1 MAFTFSEQC
10 CSSQSGDLERF
21 LVTGTSVLERLD
33 RWSTDWQNIASMKLD
48 RIRQQSSYDHD
59 TVIKGQKVLEGLLVE
74 GIEKCKFMGGGV
86 RLARRPTTPTSRIT
100 TTTTTTTVT
109 TRSTTSTTS
118 ESSYTVIVDSSIA
131 EGLQDSI
138 HREEERVEEEE
149 RTEETELGCEEGRS
163 GIRSVGVTRLNEAGR
178 DYNTRL
184 CTGEAGGGGWTVG
197 VSSMSLVIVCMTQ
210 ILA

>member
-1 MAFTFSEQC
+1 M
-10 CSSQSGDLERF
+10 
-21 LVTGTSVLERLD
+21 
-33 RWSTDWQNIASMKLD
+33 D

-86 RLARRPTTPTSRIT
+86 RMARRTTTPSFRLN
-100 TTTTTTTVT
+100 TTTTTVT
-109 TRSTTSTTS
+109 TRRTTSTTS

-131 EGLQDSI
+131 EGLQESI
-138 HREEERVEEEE
+138 RQEEEL
-149 RTEETELGCEEGRS
+149 EETQAGCEEEARS
-163 GIRSVGVTRLNEAGR
+163 GIRSVGVTKLNKAGR

-184 CTGEAGGGGWTVG
+184 CDGEAGGGGWTVG

>member
-1 MAFTFSEQC
+1 M
-10 CSSQSGDLERF
+10 
-21 LVTGTSVLERLD
+21 LERLD
-33 RWSTDWQNIASMKLD
+33 RWSTDWQNIASMKMD

-86 RLARRPTTPTSRIT
+86 RMSRRTTTPSSRLN
-100 TTTTTTTVT
+100 TTTTTVT
-109 TRSTTSTTS
+109 TRRTTSTTS

-131 EGLQDSI
+131 EGLQESI
-138 HREEERVEEEE
+138 RQEEEL
-149 RTEETELGCEEGRS
+149 EETQTGCEEEGRS

-184 CTGEAGGGGWTVG
+184 CDEGGGWTVG

>member
-1 MAFTFSEQC
+1 M
-10 CSSQSGDLERF
+10 
-21 LVTGTSVLERLD
+21 LERLD

-48 RIRQQSSYDHD
+48 RISQQSSYDHD

-86 RLARRPTTPTSRIT
+86 RLARRPTTPTSRLT

-131 EGLQDSI
+131 EGLEDSI
-138 HREEERVEEEE
+138 HREEERL
-149 RTEETELGCEEGRS
+149 EETELGCEEGRS

-184 CTGEAGGGGWTVG
+184 CDGEAGGGGWTVG

>member
-1 MAFTFSEQC
+1 M
-10 CSSQSGDLERF
+10 
-21 LVTGTSVLERLD
+21 LERLD
-33 RWSTDWQNIASMKLD
+33 RWSTDWQNIASMKMD

-86 RLARRPTTPTSRIT
+86 RMARRTTTPSFRLN
-100 TTTTTTTVT
+100 TTTTTVT
-109 TRSTTSTTS
+109 TRRTTSTTS

-131 EGLQDSI
+131 EGLQESI
-138 HREEERVEEEE
+138 RQEEEL
-149 RTEETELGCEEGRS
+149 EETQAGCEEEGRS

-184 CTGEAGGGGWTVG
+184 CDGEAGGGGWTVG

>member
-1 MAFTFSEQC
+1 M
-10 CSSQSGDLERF
+10 
-21 LVTGTSVLERLD
+21 LERLD
-33 RWSTDWQNIASMKLD
+33 RWSTDWQNIASMKMD

-86 RLARRPTTPTSRIT
+86 RMARRTTTSTPRIT
-100 TTTTTTTVT
+100 TTTTTTMIVT
-109 TRSTTSTTS
+109 TQSTTSTTS
-118 ESSYTVIVDSSIA
+118 TNSYTVIVDSSIA
-131 EGLQDSI
+131 EGLQ
-138 HREEERVEEEE
+138 EEDEDQLDEMD
-149 RTEETELGCEEGRS
+149 TGTGCEEEGRT
-163 GIRSVGVTRLNEAGR
+163 GILSVGVTKLNEAGR

-184 CTGEAGGGGWTVG
+184 CDGEAGGGGWTVG

>member
-1 MAFTFSEQC
+1 M
-10 CSSQSGDLERF
+10 
-21 LVTGTSVLERLD
+21 LERLD

-86 RLARRPTTPTSRIT
+86 RMARRPTTPTSRLT

-131 EGLQDSI
+131 EGLQESV
-138 HREEERVEEEE
+138 EEERLEEE
-149 RTEETELGCEEGRS
+149 TGSGCEEGRS

-184 CTGEAGGGGWTVG
+184 CDGGEAGGGGWTVG

>member
-1 MAFTFSEQC
+1 M
-10 CSSQSGDLERF
+10 
-21 LVTGTSVLERLD
+21 TGTSVLERLD

-86 RLARRPTTPTSRIT
+86 RMARRPTTPTSRLTTTAT
-100 TTTTTTTVT
+100 TTTLT

-131 EGLQDSI
+131 EGLQESM
-138 HREEERVEEEE
+138 HHEEENLEEAES
-149 RTEETELGCEEGRS
+149 ELGCEEGRS

-184 CTGEAGGGGWTVG
+184 CDGGEAGGGGWTVG